1 MGLSLPHPP
10 ILPHPA
16 RPTSYCPTRARLL
29 IVAAS
34 ATRLRPLLRGYSLCY
49 TITASVT
56 WLQVLNE
63 DAHVTHHKYPGT
75 HWSNTATLLNK
86 HKDDFDQ
93 AGSAGTDHPDGY
105 GSVFTNTHVFE
116 VG

>member
-1 MGLSLPHPP
+1 M
-10 ILPHPA
+10 
-16 RPTSYCPTRARLL
+16 
-29 IVAAS
+29 
-34 ATRLRPLLRGYSLCY
+34 
-49 TITASVT
+49 
-56 WLQVLNE
+56 
-63 DAHVTHHKYPGT
+63 THHKYPGT

>member
-10 ILPHPA
+10 HPA
-16 RPTSYCPTRARLL
+16 PSRPTPPPPAQRGRAYTW
-29 IVAAS
+29 S
-34 ATRLRPLLRGYSLCY
+34 QPLLHGYSLCY
-49 TITASVT
+49 TVTASVT

-75 HWSNTATLLNK
+75 HWSNTANLLNK
-86 HKDDFDQ
+86 HRVDFDQ

-116 VG
+116 VGSS